1 MGLAWPPAQG
11 RANHMLPLARR
22 GREEVWQTSGEGGAP
37 DGLAPPPPGP
47 GVTKAAGPGRVP
59 PAISALTKA
68 VQDVVKI
75 VEIIVA
81 VLHDGP
87 VAHGVIEPAVRVRH
101 CACTGRGDK
110 GPEGTVTTQ
119 LVTSAEVKK
128 IKQTEVRSRSTVLA
142 RRGFLPSSPA
152 QVPGLREPWLLSPIG
167 HWWEPPGVPPPYPR
181 PLRVSLLPARPSPS
195 QLPMVGDAAGRGVGA
210 ELPLGAPSLGF
221 ALEVRGG
228 AARLGRGGTL
238 LGLPVA
244 PGRCSSRVLLPLF

>member
-22 GREEVWQTSGEGGAP
+22 GREEVWQTSGEGEAP

-87 VAHGVIEPAVRVRH
+87 VAHGVIEPAVRIRH

-119 LVTSAEVKK
+119 SVPSAEVKK

-152 QVPGLREPWLLSPIG
+152 QVPGLRGPWLLSPIG
-167 HWWEPPGVPPPYPR
+167 RWWDPPGVSPFIR
-181 PLRVSLLPARPSPS
+181 IHFVFLCCQLGLLPPSYPWW
-195 QLPMVGDAAGRGVGA
+195 A
-210 ELPLGAPSLGF
+210 
-221 ALEVRGG
+221 
-228 AARLGRGGTL
+228 TL
-238 LGLPVA
+238 LGGGQGQSFLWVPPVWD
-244 PGRCSSRVLLPLF
+244 SSLRSGMGQQGWGGEGPSSGFL

>member
-22 GREEVWQTSGEGGAP
+22 GREEVWQTSGEGEAP

-128 IKQTEVRSRSTVLA
+128 IKQTEVQPRSTVLA

-152 QVPGLREPWLLSPIG
+152 QVPGLRGPWLLSPIG
-167 HWWEPPGVPPPYPR
+167 RWWEPRGVPP
-181 PLRVSLLPARPSPS
+181 LIHVHFAFLCCQLGLLPPSYPWW
-195 QLPMVGDAAGRGVGA
+195 A
-210 ELPLGAPSLGF
+210 
-221 ALEVRGG
+221 
-228 AARLGRGGTL
+228 TL
-238 LGLPVA
+238 LGGGQGQSFLWVPPVWDSPLRSGA
-244 PGRCSSRVLLPLF
+244 GQQGWGGEGPSSGFL

>member
-1 MGLAWPPAQG
+1 MRKCGKHLG
-11 RANHMLPLARR
+11 K
-22 GREEVWQTSGEGGAP
+22 EAP

-47 GVTKAAGPGRVP
+47 GVTKAAGPGCVP

-119 LVTSAEVKK
+119 LVPSAEVKK
-128 IKQTEVRSRSTVLA
+128 IKQTEVRPRSTVLA

-152 QVPGLREPWLLSPIG
+152 QVPGLRGPWLLSPIG
-167 HWWEPPGVPPPYPR
+167 RWWDPPGVPPFIR
-181 PLRVSLLPARPSPS
+181 IHFAFLCCQLGLLPPSYPWW
-195 QLPMVGDAAGRGVGA
+195 A
-210 ELPLGAPSLGF
+210 
-221 ALEVRGG
+221 
-228 AARLGRGGTL
+228 TL
-238 LGLPVA
+238 LGGGRGQSFLWVPPVWDSPLRSGA
-244 PGRCSSRVLLPLF
+244 GQQGWGGEGPSSGFL

>member
-110 GPEGTVTTQ
+110 GPEGTVTTE
-119 LVTSAEVKK
+119 LVPSAEVKK
-128 IKQTEVRSRSTVLA
+128 IKQTEVRPRSTVLA

-152 QVPGLREPWLLSPIG
+152 QVPGLRGPWLLSPIG
-167 HWWEPPGVPPPYPR
+167 RWWDPPGVPPLIR
-181 PLRVSLLPARPSPS
+181 IHFAFLCCQLGLLPPSYPWW
-195 QLPMVGDAAGRGVGA
+195 A
-210 ELPLGAPSLGF
+210 
-221 ALEVRGG
+221 
-228 AARLGRGGTL
+228 TL
-238 LGLPVA
+238 LGGGWGQSFLWVPPVWDSPLRSGA
-244 PGRCSSRVLLPLF
+244 GQQGWGGEGPSSGFL

>member
-1 MGLAWPPAQG
+1 MRKCGKHLG
-11 RANHMLPLARR
+11 K
-22 GREEVWQTSGEGGAP
+22 EAP

-119 LVTSAEVKK
+119 SVPSAEVKK
-128 IKQTEVRSRSTVLA
+128 IKQTEVRPRSTVLA

-152 QVPGLREPWLLSPIG
+152 QVPGLRGPWLLSPIG
-167 HWWEPPGVPPPYPR
+167 RWWDPPGVPPFIRIHFTFLCCQLGLLPPSYPWWAMLLGGGR
-181 PLRVSLLPARPSPS
+181 GQSFLWVPPVWDSPLRSGAGQQGWGGEGPSS
-195 QLPMVGDAAGRGVGA
+195 
-210 ELPLGAPSLGF
+210 GF
-221 ALEVRGG
+221 L
-228 AARLGRGGTL
+228 
-238 LGLPVA
+238 
-244 PGRCSSRVLLPLF
+244 

>member
-1 MGLAWPPAQG
+1 MRKCGKHLG
-11 RANHMLPLARR
+11 K
-22 GREEVWQTSGEGGAP
+22 EAP

-119 LVTSAEVKK
+119 LVPSAEVKK
-128 IKQTEVRSRSTVLA
+128 IKQTEVRPRSTVLA

-152 QVPGLREPWLLSPIG
+152 QVPGLRGALAPLTYWALVG
-167 HWWEPPGVPPPYPR
+167 PPRCAPLYPHS
-181 PLRVSLLPARPSPS
+181 LRVSLLPARPSPS
-195 QLPMVGDAAGRGVGA
+195 QLPVVGDAAGRGAGA